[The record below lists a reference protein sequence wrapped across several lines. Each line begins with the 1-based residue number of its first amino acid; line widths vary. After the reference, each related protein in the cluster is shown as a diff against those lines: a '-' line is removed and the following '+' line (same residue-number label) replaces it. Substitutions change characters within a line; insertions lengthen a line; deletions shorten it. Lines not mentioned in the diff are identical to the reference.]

1 VRLSLYREAFFH
13 YTSLKEQQ
21 IPRFEDHQSP
31 DQRNFPEKSVSK
43 EKRSMR
49 KGTDP
54 EISIVVPLFN
64 EAPNLKALAEHVL
77 EVMRPLGRTF
87 ELIFIDDGSAD
98 ESLTILRAMRAEI
111 PELRVVVLRRNFGQ
125 SAAMTAGFDHARGEI
140 IVSMD
145 GDLQND
151 PKDIPH
157 LIAVLE
163 EGYDLVSGWRKNR
176 HDPFLSKRLPS
187 LVANW
192 LISRA
197 TGIRLHDYGCTLKA
211 YRRDVARAL
220 FLYGELHRFIPVL
233 ASLYGSR
240 ITERVVTHH
249 PRSKGKSKYGIGRT
263 YRVLLDLLL
272 MVFFQKF
279 AVRPLQF
286 FGLNGGILFVIG
298 LLIELYLTWVK
309 LGRGE
314 DIGGRPLLLLGA
326 LLIITGIVLA
336 GLGLLGELVVRTYYE
351 SSGKRG
357 YTVREVLE

>member
-1 VRLSLYREAFFH
+1 
-13 YTSLKEQQ
+13 
-21 IPRFEDHQSP
+21 
-31 DQRNFPEKSVSK
+31 
-43 EKRSMR
+43 MR
-49 KGTDP
+49 KESTP

-64 EAPNLKALAEHVL
+64 EAPNLTLLAEGVL

-87 ELIFIDDGSAD
+87 ELIFIDDGSTD
-98 ESLTILRAMRAEI
+98 DSPGILRAMTAEI

-151 PKDIPH
+151 PHDIPPM
-157 LIAVLE
+157 IASLE
-163 EGYDLVSGWRKNR
+163 EGYDLVSGWRKKR
-176 HDPFLSKRLPS
+176 HDPFFSKRLPS
-187 LVANW
+187 MLANW

-197 TGIRLHDYGCTLKA
+197 TGIKLHDYGCTLKA
-211 YRRDVARAL
+211 YRGEVGRQL
-220 FLYGELHRFIPVL
+220 LLYGGLHRFIPVF

-240 ITERVVTHH
+240 IIEKVVTHH

-272 MVFFQKF
+272 MIFFQKF
-279 AVRPLQF
+279 ATRPLQF
-286 FGLNGGILFVIG
+286 FGLNGGLLFAIG
-298 LLIELYLTWVK
+298 FVIELYLIWVK

-357 YTVREVLE
+357 YAVREVLE

>member
-1 VRLSLYREAFFH
+1 V
-13 YTSLKEQQ
+13 
-21 IPRFEDHQSP
+21 
-31 DQRNFPEKSVSK
+31 
-43 EKRSMR
+43 R
-49 KGTDP
+49 KGANP
-54 EISIVVPLFN
+54 EISIVIPLFN
-64 EAPNLKALAEHVL
+64 EAPNLGALAEGVL

-87 ELIFIDDGSAD
+87 ELIFVDDGSTD
-98 ESLTILRAMRAEI
+98 ESLAILRAMTEEI
-111 PELRVVVLRRNFGQ
+111 SELRVVVLRRNFGQ

-151 PKDIPH
+151 PHDIPH
-157 LIAVLE
+157 LIASLE
-163 EGYDLVSGWRKNR
+163 EGYDLVSGWRKKR

-197 TGIRLHDYGCTLKA
+197 TGIKLHDYGCTLKA
-211 YRRDVARAL
+211 YRGDVAREL
-220 FLYGELHRFIPVL
+220 LLYGELHRFIPVL
-233 ASLYGSR
+233 ASLYGSH

-249 PRSKGKSKYGIGRT
+249 PRSKGKSKYGMGRT

-279 AVRPLQF
+279 ATRPLQF
-286 FGLNGGILFVIG
+286 FGLNGGLLFVIG
-298 LLIELYLTWVK
+298 FVIELYLTWIK

-357 YTVREVLE
+357 YAVREVLE

>member
-1 VRLSLYREAFFH
+1 
-13 YTSLKEQQ
+13 
-21 IPRFEDHQSP
+21 
-31 DQRNFPEKSVSK
+31 
-43 EKRSMR
+43 MR
-49 KGTDP
+49 KDSTP

-64 EAPNLKALAEHVL
+64 EAPNLSLLVERVL
-77 EVMRPLGRTF
+77 EVMRPLGRAF
-87 ELIFIDDGSAD
+87 ELILIDDGSID
-98 ESLTILRAMRAEI
+98 DSLGILRAMKAEV

-125 SAAMTAGFDHARGEI
+125 SAAMTAGFDHARGQI

-151 PKDIPH
+151 PHDIPSM
-157 LIAVLE
+157 IASLE
-163 EGYDLVSGWRKNR
+163 EGYDLVSGWRQKR
-176 HDPFLSKRLPS
+176 HDPFFSKQLPS
-187 LVANW
+187 LIANW

-197 TGIRLHDYGCTLKA
+197 TGIKLHDYGCTLKA
-211 YRRDVARAL
+211 YRGEVARQL
-220 FLYGELHRFIPVL
+220 LLYGELHRFIPVF

-240 ITERVVTHH
+240 IAEKVVTHH

-279 AVRPLQF
+279 ATRPLQF
-286 FGLNGGILFVIG
+286 FGLNGGLLFAIG
-298 LLIELYLTWVK
+298 LVIELYLTWVK

-351 SSGKRG
+351 SAGKRS
-357 YTVREVLE
+357 YAVREVLE